1 MAHCRSIQASQPKQ
15 FLVFLKKSQ
24 KIFQDE
30 NITLSGDFN
39 MTLEDKNVNFTET
52 FSFEHLINESN
63 SLKGSPSCIDLIMTY
78 RKSYLKNACVTV
90 TGISNFSLKSQILKA
105 LSKTKTYRNQNN
117 I

>member
-52 FSFEHLINESN
+52 FD
-63 SLKGSPSCIDLIMTY
+63 K
-78 RKSYLKNACVTV
+78 
-90 TGISNFSLKSQILKA
+90 
-105 LSKTKTYRNQNN
+105 
-117 I
+117 